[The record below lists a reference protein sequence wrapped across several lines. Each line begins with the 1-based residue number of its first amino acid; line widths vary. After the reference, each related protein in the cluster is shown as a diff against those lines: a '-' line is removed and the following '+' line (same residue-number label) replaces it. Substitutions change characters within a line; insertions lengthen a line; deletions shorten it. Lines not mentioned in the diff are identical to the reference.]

1 MFAQPLISPDDSI
14 SLWTFLVG
22 WAAISIILER
32 KYRWAATLSGTMI
45 ALLGAMLLANIGVIP
60 TEAPCYDD
68 VWGYIVPMAI
78 PLLLFDADIRRIM
91 RESGRTFFAFHIAS
105 LGTVIGTAIATL
117 LFYSVIPEIKGVLA
131 MLCATYIGGSI
142 NLVAMKDAFNVS
154 TDMTSAVIVA
164 DNFLMALY
172 FFVLMTVPKIPLF
185 LKHFN
190 APHEMKVRARQAEVL
205 RVGGADESDEKQAA
219 DSASV
224 PMHDIVLSLAI
235 SLFIVMLAT
244 KLSAFIN
251 SSQLPGTLKLFIG
264 QRYLLLTAI
273 TVAIATMMPRSLG
286 VIRGAREMGV
296 FFIHIFFVVIGV
308 PASISM
314 IMHKSPTLF
323 IFAAV
328 IVLTNF
334 VVTMV
339 LGKIFKLDLEELL
352 VSCNATIGGPTTAA
366 AMVTAKG
373 WNDMVIP
380 AILVGVWGYI
390 IGNFLG
396 ILMAGY
402 FGKMLNLT

>member
-1 MFAQPLISPDDSI
+1 MFSTPLIKPDDTL
-14 SLWTFLVG
+14 SLWTFLVA
-22 WAAISIILER
+22 WAAVSILLER
-32 KYRWAATLSGTMI
+32 KYKWAAMLSGTMI
-45 ALLGAMLLANIGVIP
+45 ALLGAMLMANIGIIP
-60 TEAPCYDD
+60 TDAPCYDD
-68 VWGYIVPMAI
+68 VWSYIVPMAI
-78 PLLLFDADIRRIM
+78 PLLLFDADIRRIL
-91 RESGRTFFAFHIAS
+91 RESGRTLLAFHISA

-117 LFYSVIPEIKGVLA
+117 SFYKVIPEMKGVIA

-154 TDMTSAVIVA
+154 PEMTSAVIVA

-172 FFVLMTVPKIPLF
+172 FFLLMAVPAIPFF

-190 APHEMKVRARQAEVL
+190 APHEMKL
-205 RVGGADESDEKQAA
+205 RSGETSQRVYFDDTKGAALLDMAL
-219 DSASV
+219 SV
-224 PMHDIVLSLAI
+224 AI
-235 SLFIVMLAT
+235 SLFIVTLST

-251 SSQLPGTLKLFIG
+251 SSGMPAALKLFIG
-264 QRYLLLTAI
+264 QKYLLLTAI
-273 TVAIATMMPRSLG
+273 TVLFATLFPRFLG
-286 VIRGAREMGV
+286 GIRGAREIGV

-334 VVTMV
+334 VVTMT

-390 IGNFLG
+390 VGNYAG

-402 FGKMLNLT
+402 FGAALVLQ